1 MRGMCTRRKEG
12 KQVSELGLLG
22 VVFFVLALILISLAE
37 SESVQ
42 EYAERHAIN
51 AMADKSRRAKPKG
64 MRPRNRYSKA
74 GIQK

>member
-1 MRGMCTRRKEG
+1 M
-12 KQVSELGLLG
+12 SELGLLG

>member
-1 MRGMCTRRKEG
+1 MRGKCTRRKEG
-12 KQVSELGLLG
+12 KRVSELGLLG

-37 SESVQ
+37 SESMR

-51 AMADKSRRAKPKG
+51 AMADKSRREKPQG

-74 GIQK
+74 GVQK

>member
-1 MRGMCTRRKEG
+1 M
-12 KQVSELGLLG
+12 SSIGLLG
-22 VVFFVLALILISLAE
+22 GIVFVLALILISLAE
-37 SESVQ
+37 SESMR

-51 AMADKSRRAKPKG
+51 AMADKSRRAKSKG